1 MAAYDPLRP
10 APLLIPNGLSGP
22 VSLPRLADHS
32 ADWRMLALS
41 LMALVIGTDG
51 AGAAWLLLKL
61 IALATHLA
69 W

>member
-1 MAAYDPLRP
+1 MTPFAPLRFSSP
-10 APLLIPNGLSGP
+10 NAPSGP
-22 VSLPRLADHS
+22 VASPRLADHS
-32 ADWRMLALS
+32 ADWRMFALS
-41 LMALVIGTDG
+41 LMALVVGTGG